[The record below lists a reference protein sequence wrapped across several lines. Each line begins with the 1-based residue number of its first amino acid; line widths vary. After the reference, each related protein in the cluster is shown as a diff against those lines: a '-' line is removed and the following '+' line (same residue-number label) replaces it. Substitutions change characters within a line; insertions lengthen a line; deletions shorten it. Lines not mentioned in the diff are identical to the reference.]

1 MCTAITYEKDCFY
14 FGRTLDYE
22 FSYGDKITITPRN
35 FRFDF
40 GSAGICTRHYSMIG
54 MAHVDSGYPLY
65 YDAINEK
72 GLGMAGL
79 NFVDYAVYGTKYS
92 GKYSIAPYEFIPF
105 VLCRCKDLS
114 EARTL
119 LEEIRLENRS
129 ISEKF
134 PVSQLHWIIS
144 DKSGSLVVESTK
156 NGMFVYEDR
165 FGALTNNPEF
175 PHQTLQ
181 LSNYMNL
188 SAKPP
193 HNNFCSSIPLTQYSR
208 GMGAIGLPGD
218 WSSESR
224 FARVVFSK
232 MNSVCGG
239 ESESD
244 AVNQFFH
251 IMGTVEHPRGCCD
264 LGDGKYQI
272 TRYTCCCNC
281 DKGIYYYTT
290 YENHRISAVNMR
302 HEDLET
308 DKVICYEPITTEQI
322 TEQN

>member
-22 FSYGDKITITPRN
+22 FSYGDKIAITPRN

-40 GSAGICTRHYSMIG
+40 GSAGTSPRHYSMIG
-54 MAHVDSGYPLY
+54 MAHMDGGYPLY
-65 YDAINEK
+65 YDAVNEK

-79 NFVDYAVYGTKYS
+79 NFVDYAVFGTKHS

-114 EARTL
+114 EAREL
-119 LEEIRLENRS
+119 LEETRLEDRS
-129 ISEKF
+129 ISEKY
-134 PVSQLHWIIS
+134 PVAQLHWIIS
-144 DKSGSLVVESTK
+144 DKSGSLIVESTK
-156 NGMFVYEDR
+156 NGMFVYEDQ

-175 PHQTLQ
+175 PQQTLQ

-193 HNNFCSSIPLTQYSR
+193 QNNFCSSIPLKQYSR

-224 FARVVFSK
+224 FARVVFTK
-232 MNSVCGG
+232 MNSVCEGD
-239 ESESD
+239 SEAD

-264 LGDGKYQI
+264 LGNGKYQI
-272 TRYTCCCNC
+272 TRYTSCCNC

-308 DKVICYEPITTEQI
+308 DRVICYEPISEEQI